1 MTDLAKLLMGEV
13 VRAGEAK
20 DQRHP
25 RSDRT
30 HASDLGHPCVRY
42 LVYQRTARDKASGH
56 SPATR
61 LVFNEGN
68 HHQDMVDSLLRK
80 CDAVELVAGE
90 ANFKINS
97 CMVSGRCD
105 AIVRI
110 EGAEGE
116 WTGPFVLE
124 VKSAGHPYD
133 DYETVDDL
141 QKHFWS
147 ARYLA
152 QVQLYLGM
160 AARWLEDDPMVP
172 GGIEGGII
180 LFKSRLDGR
189 MKTVPVAPDPG
200 MFAALCEKAMAVQ
213 EHVVL
218 WEACEGDEDGGG
230 QKTLPERIPWGTEC
244 RMCQYEAHCA
254 PPRFNAGCREVLAG
268 ELVDACAVV
277 ALLGDPRRE
286 LNREYNPAWVVV
298 KSYANSE
305 ECPEAGFLVGDPPR
319 WRVWRQG
326 ARAKFEVLGGAV
338 DASV

>member
-1 MTDLAKLLMGEV
+1 MSDLAKLLMHEV
-13 VRAGEAK
+13 VREGEAK

-30 HASDLGHPCVRY
+30 HASDLGHPCVRC

-56 SPATR
+56 SPETR
-61 LVFNEGN
+61 LLFAEGN
-68 HHQDMVDSLLRK
+68 HHETEVRKLLDA
-80 CDAVELVAGE
+80 CPAVEVVATQ
-90 ANFKINS
+90 ANFKLDS
-97 CMVSGRCD
+97 CMVSGTCD
-105 AIVRI
+105 AIVRTYD
-110 EGAEGE
+110 GAN
-116 WTGPFVLE
+116 WAGPFVLE
-124 VKSAGHPYD
+124 VKSAGHPYN

-141 QKHFWS
+141 QRHFWS

-152 QVQLYLGM
+152 QVQFYLGM
-160 AARWLEDDPMVP
+160 AARWMGEDPMVP
-172 GGIEGGII
+172 GDIVGGII

-254 PPRFNAGCREVLAG
+254 PPRFNAGCREVLLG

-277 ALLGDPRRE
+277 ALLGDPRRK
-286 LNREYNPAWVVV
+286 LNREYNPAWETV
-298 KSYANSE
+298 KAYTNSDQ
-305 ECPEAGFLVGDPPR
+305 CPEAGFLVGDPPR